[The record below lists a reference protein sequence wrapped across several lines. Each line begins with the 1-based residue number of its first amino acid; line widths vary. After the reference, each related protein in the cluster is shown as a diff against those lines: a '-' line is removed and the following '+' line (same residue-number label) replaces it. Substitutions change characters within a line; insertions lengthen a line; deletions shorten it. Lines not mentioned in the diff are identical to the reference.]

1 MSRRVPEVS
10 QNKKVIETRD
20 QTMCPMCPT
29 DIEKLRL
36 NRGLVLLFKY
46 IYKNFIGISLN
57 EQKKNEQKK
66 NEQKK
71 NEQKKNEQKKNE
83 QKKNEQKNKPFR

>member
-1 MSRRVPEVS
+1 MEQNMRMDHFDLYKKEVIKACPVCPDCPEVS
-10 QNKKVIETRD
+10 RNKKVIETRD

-46 IYKNFIGISLN
+46 I
-57 EQKKNEQKK
+57 
-66 NEQKK
+66 
-71 NEQKKNEQKKNE
+71 
-83 QKKNEQKNKPFR
+83 